1 MKSVF
6 KYKTAV
12 WVDLVLPTKDEI
24 EEVVKEY
31 DIDPLVAREL
41 VLPSPKH
48 HIESRRNYVY
58 LALHFPALNQASKLR
73 VNQEVDFIIGKNFV
87 ITTRYEPIDAVDN
100 FAKKLEVNSIL
111 EKHAPGEPRDVVF
124 FGILR
129 ELSRSI
135 LGQLSDIDD
144 WIREIES
151 QIFKGNEKK
160 MVFSLSQVSRHLLDF
175 RKVSLPYNEAF
186 KTLEKSAE
194 KLFGEEFQFSLD
206 GVTEEFRKIELTVR
220 SLTESVEELRE
231 TNNSLLRI
239 KDNSLMKF
247 ITTLNLITSIM
258 VGIALVWLGYL
269 AIAPK

>member
-6 KYKTAV
+6 KYKTAT
-12 WVDLVLPTKDEI
+12 WVDLVLPTEEEI
-24 EEVVKEY
+24 DEVVKEY

-58 LALHFPALNQASKLR
+58 LALHFPALNAVSKLR
-73 VNQEVDFIIGKNFV
+73 VYQEVDFIVGKNFV
-87 ITTRYEPIDAVDN
+87 ITTRYEQIDAVDN
-100 FAKKLEVNSIL
+100 FAKKLEVTSIL
-111 EKHAPGEPRDVVF
+111 EKHAPGEPRDVIF

-129 ELSRSI
+129 ELSQSI

-144 WIREIES
+144 WIKDIES
-151 QIFKGNEKK
+151 QIFKGHEKQ

-175 RKVSLPYNEAF
+175 RKVALPYNEAF

-194 KLFGEEFQFSLD
+194 KLFGEEFQFSLE
-206 GVTEEFRKIELTVR
+206 GMTEEFTKIELTVR
-220 SLTESVEELRE
+220 SLTESVSELRE

-239 KDNSLMKF
+239 KDNNLMKF
-247 ITTLNLITSIM
+247 ITSLNLLTSIM
-258 VGIALVWLGYL
+258 VGITLVWLSYL
-269 AIAPK
+269 AIAHK